1 MEESQNC
8 ANPQKNEKQILANS
22 RLVALLPV
30 CNKIFERLTY
40 NPMFNIKWHQ
50 YFVTQP
56 ISSLHRSL
64 MHKSAF
70 VNSYSIV
77 PSFDK
82 GMKNRSIFLGI
93 SKAFDKV

>member
-40 NPMFNIKWHQ
+40 NPMFNIKWH
-50 YFVTQP
+50 
-56 ISSLHRSL
+56 
-64 MHKSAF
+64 
-70 VNSYSIV
+70 
-77 PSFDK
+77 
-82 GMKNRSIFLGI
+82 
-93 SKAFDKV
+93 